1 MPRTRAGRAL
11 GDIARS
17 VARGELTPGQAAAM
31 SARLRAGQRQ
41 ALYRAA
47 LDTLGE
53 QHEPVKVRL
62 TGCTPDVADLLNV
75 LDEVTTLTDVSDPY
89 PTSRPGVV
97 RVYAT
102 AERRHPLTGG
112 SK

>member
-1 MPRTRAGRAL
+1 MPRTRVGRAI
-11 GDIARS
+11 GDITRRA
-17 VARGELTPGQAAAM
+17 ARGELSAAQAAALI
-31 SARLRAGQRQ
+31 ARLRAGQRHD
-41 ALYRAA
+41 LYRAA
-47 LDTLGE
+47 LDSLAAPG
-53 QHEPVKVRL
+53 EPVQVRL
-62 TGCTPDVADLLNV
+62 IGPTADVANLLTV
-75 LDEVTTLTDVSDPY
+75 LDDATTLTGVSDPY